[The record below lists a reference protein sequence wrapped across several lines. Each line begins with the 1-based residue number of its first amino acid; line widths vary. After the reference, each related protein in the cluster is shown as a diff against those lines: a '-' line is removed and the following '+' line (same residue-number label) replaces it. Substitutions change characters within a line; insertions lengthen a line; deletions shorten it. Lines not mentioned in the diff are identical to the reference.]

1 MKRFSPLSLLL
12 VFALTLGA
20 CASTPKAKKAE
31 ARKKAA
37 EMKLAIKHYHQGIDA
52 YTNSRYAEAI
62 KHWRV
67 TLEKD
72 PANPNAKEYIERAE
86 NVLTN
91 LGQKVP
97 PAPKN

>member
-1 MKRFSPLSLLL
+1 MKSARM
-12 VFALTLGA
+12 FALILCAALLSGA
-20 CASTPKAKKAE
+20 CVSTAKAKKAE
-31 ARKKAA
+31 QRKKAA

-72 PANPNAKEYIERAE
+72 PANPMAGEYIERAE
-86 NVLTN
+86 KVMIN
-91 LGQKVP
+91 LGQKP
-97 PAPKN
+97 PTPKK